1 MTRSANSLTERVDRD
16 PAPVAPAPATPGRRQ
31 LLLVLAGLWVLDGI
45 LKLQPY
51 MFTKSFAAQTLGA
64 ASQGAPGWL
73 AAPISWAQR
82 ILENHPVAPMI
93 VFALVEIAIGFGIAY
108 RPTRRL
114 ALLGSLV
121 WVPFL
126 WFFAEGL
133 GGLTTGSAGPLTGAP
148 GASILYALT
157 ALLLWPTDRP
167 GTSQAARFVGKR
179 AAQVIW
185 LVLWG
190 LLACLALLP
199 ANTEP
204 DAISQ
209 TISGNVMGTPTW
221 YTSLLDTASR
231 LTAGRGGWLSVLLAL
246 ALASVAV
253 SVWVPGP
260 WSVSVRRAGVVLAL
274 VLAAVIWVFGEGLG
288 MPFMGTGTDPDT
300 GPLLA
305 LLAVVYWPARRLA
318 PASTGSGAGS

>member
-1 MTRSANSLTERVDRD
+1 VPT
-16 PAPVAPAPATPGRRQ
+16 PVAAAPPSPHRRR

-51 MFTKSFAAQTLGA
+51 MFTKTFAVQTLGE
-64 ASQGAPGWL
+64 ASSGAPSWL
-73 AAPISWAQR
+73 ASPISWAQR

-93 VFALVEIAIGFGIAY
+93 VFALIEIAIGFGIAY

-157 ALLLWPTDRP
+157 AVLLWPTDRP
-167 GTSQAARFVGKR
+167 GTSQAACFIGER
-179 AAQVIW
+179 AAQAIW
-185 LVLWG
+185 FLLWG
-190 LLACLALLP
+190 LLAYLALLP
-199 ANTEP
+199 ANTAP
-204 DAISQ
+204 DGISQ

-221 YTSLLDTASR
+221 YTSLLDTASNW
-231 LTAGRGGWLSVLLAL
+231 TAGRGGWLSVLLAVAL
-246 ALASVAV
+246 ALVAV

-260 WSVSVRRAGVVLAL
+260 RSVPVRRAGVVLAL

-305 LLAVVYWPARRLA
+305 LIAVVYWPFTLA
-318 PASTGSGAGS
+318 PGLGGGTATRP